1 MQIDG
6 HKTTQTYWESIHS
19 TQPRLRLPSSLI
31 ASTGDLKKLLRA
43 YVRPQ
48 MQVLEI
54 GFAPGKLLSFV
65 AKVLHARVAG
75 IDYVENGIKFAR
87 QLFQALGIE
96 GDMRCEDVFST
107 TFQFGTFDLV
117 YSVGLVE
124 HFDDPRQIVR
134 RHVELAKPG
143 GTVLILVP
151 NYGGLY
157 GRVQRYFDPDNLSV
171 HNLDI
176 MDCDA
181 IKKLVPSDL
190 VSEARSSRVGRIN
203 PWLISL
209 EKKWPRPIAKFAYV
223 TLNGLGLMQPLD
235 ITPLCSMIALV
246 MVRAG

>member
-1 MQIDG
+1 MEG
-6 HKTTQTYWESIHS
+6 SKTTQVYWENIHS
-19 TQPRLRLPSSLI
+19 TQPRMRLPSSLI
-31 ASTGDLKKLLRA
+31 VSTGDLKKLLRA

-48 MQVLEI
+48 MRVLEI

-65 AKVLHARVAG
+65 AKVLHAKVAG
-75 IDYVENGIKFAR
+75 IDYAEGGTRFAS

-107 TFQFGTFDLV
+107 TFQLGTFDFV

-124 HFDDPRQIVR
+124 HFDDPREIVR
-134 RHVELAKPG
+134 KHVELAKPG

-157 GRVQRYFDPDNLSV
+157 GRLQRYFDLDNLSV

-176 MDCDA
+176 MDCSS
-181 IKKLVPSDL
+181 IEKLVPRDL
-190 VSEARSSRVGRIN
+190 VKESTSSRVGRIN

-209 EKKWPRPIAKFAYV
+209 EKKWPRPIAKFAHLA
-223 TLNGLGLMQPLD
+223 LNGLGLIQPFD
-235 ITPLCSMIALV
+235 VPSLCPMISLV
-246 MVRAG
+246 MVRTG